1 MPREGPFAC
10 LAEGWGT
17 GLGTVRDSR
26 LLQAFG
32 ARWPTPTGTST
43 VPAEAPVSGPVVS
56 GTAASDASASQAAA
70 AKDDLAGTGATNVM
84 LGGAAALML
93 VAGTTVFTVVCRRKA
108 TNVNGSNKRF

>member
-43 VPAEAPVSGPVVS
+43 VPAEAPVSGQVVS
-56 GTAASDASASQAAA
+56 GTAASEASASQSAA